1 MWFFISQINRAS
13 MEWLR
18 CLPSPVTLCSGQP
31 KKPLVNPF
39 IFFTLFS
46 AGVFKVLNT
55 CSQKLSKHFERKFY
69 ADLGLDLFQGF
80 LVYSLICGSLL
91 FRKFPPWF
99 IVFPATLDSE
109 LWLFNLLKLPFYAWV
124 PVLCSGKNEW
134 YSQKNSC
141 IHVELTQYHFFQGM
155 DSFSSCLLLVA
166 LQYLQT
172 HFKNVFLLLLAGYS
186 TVWYK
191 QLCHYLKLEF
201 YNQAWSQ

>member
-1 MWFFISQINRAS
+1 MWFFISQVNRAS

-46 AGVFKVLNT
+46 AGVFEVLNT

-99 IVFPATLDSE
+99 IVFPAEPRLWTLTPQSIKITILCLSSSPLLWKKWMVLSE
-109 LWLFNLLKLPFYAWV
+109 KQLYTCGTHSISLL
-124 PVLCSGKNEW
+124 SRNG
-134 YSQKNSC
+134 
-141 IHVELTQYHFFQGM
+141 FFQFLSTFGC
-155 DSFSSCLLLVA
+155 SPISPNTFKKCVFIVISRI
-166 LQYLQT
+166 QYSLI
-172 HFKNVFLLLLAGYS
+172 
-186 TVWYK
+186 
-191 QLCHYLKLEF
+191 
-201 YNQAWSQ
+201 